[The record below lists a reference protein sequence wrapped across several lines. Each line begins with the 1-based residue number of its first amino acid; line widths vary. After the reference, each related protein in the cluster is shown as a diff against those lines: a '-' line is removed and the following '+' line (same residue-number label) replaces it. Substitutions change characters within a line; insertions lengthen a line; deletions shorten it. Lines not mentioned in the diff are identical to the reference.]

1 MTTTSSVPARL
12 SNDAWCKLH
21 EVSTATLT
29 SQLMLRGLRNTF
41 MGGIQPLRPGRHMVG
56 YAYTLRYAP
65 TREDQGGGVVYDNS
79 KDVQRL
85 AVETI
90 GQDEVLVIDARGE
103 TGAASLGHILATRIL
118 KRGAAGIVTDGAFRD
133 TPGFRDLDGPTYARA
148 AHATTSSAVHHPVD
162 MNVPI
167 GCGGVLVMPG
177 DVIVG
182 DAEGVVVIPAEMA
195 ESVAQDTHEQDQL
208 EDWILRQVEDG
219 ASIKGLYPPDN
230 ARKAEY
236 ENWHADNGRCGQ

>member
-1 MTTTSSVPARL
+1 MTTSPTKGRLTEDARR
-12 SNDAWCKLH
+12 KLL

-29 SQLMLRGLRNTF
+29 SQLMLRGLKNTF
-41 MGGIQPLRPGRHMVG
+41 MGGVQPLKPGQRMVG
-56 YAYTLRYAP
+56 YAFTLRYAP

-85 AVETI
+85 AVEAI
-90 GQDEVLVIDARGE
+90 DEDEVLVIDARGE
-103 TGAASLGHILATRIL
+103 TRAASLGHILATRIL

-133 TPGFRDLDGPTYARA
+133 TPGFRELDGPTYAKA

-167 GCGGVLVMPG
+167 GCGGVLVVPG

-182 DAEGVVVIPAEMA
+182 DGEGVVVIPADMA
-195 ESVAQDTHEQDQL
+195 ESVAHDAFEQEQL
-208 EDWILRQVEDG
+208 EDWILHKVEQG
-219 ASIKGLYPPDN
+219 ASIKGLYPPDEDH
-230 ARKAEY
+230 RSEY
-236 ENWHADNGRCGQ
+236 EKWRAENGRAAR